1 MKLKKGKK
9 TMNEKQ
15 ARITRIAFIFEA
27 GFEYFIALFTTG
39 TFLVYILDAIGLS
52 DAAKGIISAGA
63 TFACSAQLFALFLA
77 GRQVKRLV
85 TVGHAVNQLA
95 FTLLYLLPIFN
106 LSASAKSAILIILF
120 FVGHIINNAVNPAK
134 IAWLMSSVSNR
145 RRGSFTAT
153 KEMISLAGGMVVSL
167 SLGRIADTYCDASG
181 APTQTYYIICGIAV
195 FILMA
200 LHTVTLLVSTEPP
213 IENAKRLPVT
223 KVFKRLIVNKD
234 LIKVSLV
241 GIIWNF
247 ASGFSGGFFASY
259 SLKEL
264 NFSLTTIALITTLG
278 SLSRIALSPIMGK
291 IADKKSFSYSM
302 TICYVIMVVAY
313 LLQAM
318 AQPGPLRW
326 LYLVYICLH
335 GCALAGINSGVINL
349 IYDYVKPD
357 ERAVALG
364 VKNAI
369 GGFVGFF
376 AALIGGAVLST
387 IQNNGGVHIFGIT
400 VYAQQ
405 LLALVTAA
413 TVVLLILYM
422 RLVVAPLKRVDDK

>member
-1 MKLKKGKK
+1 
-9 TMNEKQ
+9 
-15 ARITRIAFIFEA
+15 
-27 GFEYFIALFTTG
+27 
-39 TFLVYILDAIGLS
+39 
-52 DAAKGIISAGA
+52 
-63 TFACSAQLFALFLA
+63 
-77 GRQVKRLV
+77 
-85 TVGHAVNQLA
+85 
-95 FTLLYLLPIFN
+95 
-106 LSASAKSAILIILF
+106 
-120 FVGHIINNAVNPAK
+120 
-134 IAWLMSSVSNR
+134 
-145 RRGSFTAT
+145 
-153 KEMISLAGGMVVSL
+153 
-167 SLGRIADTYCDASG
+167 
-181 APTQTYYIICGIAV
+181 
-195 FILMA
+195 
-200 LHTVTLLVSTEPP
+200 
-213 IENAKRLPVT
+213 
-223 KVFKRLIVNKD
+223 
-234 LIKVSLV
+234 
-241 GIIWNF
+241 
-247 ASGFSGGFFASY
+247 
-259 SLKEL
+259 
-264 NFSLTTIALITTLG
+264 
-278 SLSRIALSPIMGK
+278 
-291 IADKKSFSYSM
+291 M

-376 AALIGGAVLST
+376 AALIGGAVLSA